1 MMADPGRLAEAFV
14 DEFAAAVGNRISA
27 AALFGSAARGEWV
40 EGVSDVNV
48 LILVD
53 RIDGG
58 LLTQGAPAAKAAV
71 GRGVTPLIM
80 AVDEWRRASDVF
92 AIELAD
98 MRDACRTLRGD
109 DPAAAATFVQPSLL
123 RLQAERELRA
133 KLVHL
138 HAGML
143 MGADDPRRLGQL
155 LVHALPSFATYLRA
169 ALRLAGEPVPP
180 GMAGVIAAGCELVG
194 AGAAPFLAVNEARS
208 GTSDFEVRLGDGLA
222 DEFNTAAEQLAAYID
237 AFGR

>member
-1 MMADPGRLAEAFV
+1 MADPVRLAETFV
-14 DEFAAAVGNRISA
+14 DEFAESVGDRIRA

-48 LILVD
+48 VVLVD
-53 RIDGG
+53 RIDGR
-58 LLTQGAPAAKAAV
+58 LLERGAPAAKAAV
-71 GRGVTPLIM
+71 GRGLTPLLM
-80 AVDEWRRASDVF
+80 AVDEWGRAADVF

-109 DPAAAATFVQPSLL
+109 DPAASASFVQPSLL

-143 MGADDPRRLGQL
+143 MGADDHRRLGQL

-169 ALRLAGEPVPP
+169 ALRLAGDPVPP
-180 GMAGVIAAGCELVG
+180 SMAGVITAGCALVG
-194 AGAAPFLAVNEARS
+194 ADAAPVLDVNEART
-208 GTSDFEVRLGDGLA
+208 GGNPFEVRLGDGIA

>member
-1 MMADPGRLAEAFV
+1 MADPGRLAEAFV
-14 DEFAAAVGNRISA
+14 DEFAESVGDRIRA

-53 RIDGG
+53 RIDGR
-58 LLTQGAPAAKAAV
+58 LLERGAPAAKAAV
-71 GRGVTPLIM
+71 GRGLTPLLM
-80 AVDEWRRASDVF
+80 AVHEWERASDVF

-109 DPAAAATFVQPSLL
+109 DPAGAGAFVQPSLL

-143 MGADDPRRLGQL
+143 MGADDPVRLGQL

-169 ALRLAGEPVPP
+169 ALRLAGHPVPP
-180 GMAGVIAAGCELVG
+180 SMAGVIGAGCELVG
-194 AGAAPFLAVNEARS
+194 ADAAPFLAVNEARA
-208 GTSDFEVRLGDGLA
+208 GGNDFEVRLGDGIA